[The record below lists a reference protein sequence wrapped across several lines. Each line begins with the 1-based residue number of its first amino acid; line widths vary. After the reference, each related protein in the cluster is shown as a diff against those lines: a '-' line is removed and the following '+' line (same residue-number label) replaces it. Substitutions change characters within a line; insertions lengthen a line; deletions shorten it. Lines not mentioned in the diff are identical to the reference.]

1 MNSENTVITFVANS
15 GISIEIGCTVIWV
28 DALHNEG
35 LPGFS
40 TLNDC
45 MVEAIFGDEILGV
58 PNVIAFT
65 HKHQDHYSAELTAK
79 AIKTWPSTKVILPEG
94 VSDKQEICIGD
105 IKLRFIKLSHAGK
118 EFKDVEHY
126 GVIIKGANQ
135 TILVSGDCEICDE
148 KLLDETQ
155 NERIGI
161 SIMNFPWVTLRK
173 GRAAIESLIKPKH
186 LIVAHLPFEED
197 DIYGYFPAAEKAI
210 KNMDKAADIRVFH
223 RFLQKECFE

>member
-1 MNSENTVITFVANS
+1 MAIIARPGPVFYVFGPKISRTFW
-15 GISIEIGCTVIWV
+15 GKCTEQSSRKKLAV
-28 DALHNEG
+28 G
-35 LPGFS
+35 GFEPEKVRLLYPAPLKTSLLS
-40 TLNDC
+40 T
-45 MVEAIFGDEILGV
+45 
-58 PNVIAFT
+58 T
-65 HKHQDHYSAELTAK
+65 
-79 AIKTWPSTKVILPEG
+79 IKVRFL
-94 VSDKQEICIGD
+94 QYFIGD

-118 EFKDVEHY
+118 EYKDVEHD

-197 DIYGYFPAAEKAI
+197 DIYGYFPATEKAI

>member
-1 MNSENTVITFVANS
+1 MYLSNISFEGKTIVITGGTQGIGFAVATQCVEL
-15 GISIEIGCTVIWV
+15 GGKVVLIGRNKEK
-28 DALHNEG
+28 A
-35 LPGFS
+35 
-40 TLNDC
+40 
-45 MVEAIFGDEILGV
+45 EAACEKLGKDR
-58 PNVIAFT
+58 ASYYLC
-65 HKHQDHYSAELTAK
+65 DLGSAD
-79 AIKTWPSTKVILPEG
+79 SVQKVFERIVTENK
-94 VSDKQEICIGD
+94 D
-105 IKLRFIKLSHAGK
+105 AGK
-118 EFKDVEHY
+118 EYKDVEHY

-148 KLLDETQ
+148 KLLDETR

-197 DIYGYFPAAEKAI
+197 DIYGYFPATEKAI

>member
-1 MNSENTVITFVANS
+1 M
-15 GISIEIGCTVIWV
+15 
-28 DALHNEG
+28 
-35 LPGFS
+35 
-40 TLNDC
+40 
-45 MVEAIFGDEILGV
+45 
-58 PNVIAFT
+58 
-65 HKHQDHYSAELTAK
+65 
-79 AIKTWPSTKVILPEG
+79 
-94 VSDKQEICIGD
+94 
-105 IKLRFIKLSHAGK
+105 
-118 EFKDVEHY
+118 
-126 GVIIKGANQ
+126 IIKGANQ

-197 DIYGYFPAAEKAI
+197 DIYGYFPATEKAI

>member
-1 MNSENTVITFVANS
+1 
-15 GISIEIGCTVIWV
+15 
-28 DALHNEG
+28 
-35 LPGFS
+35 
-40 TLNDC
+40 

-118 EFKDVEHY
+118 EYKDVEHY

-197 DIYGYFPAAEKAI
+197 DIYGYFPATEKAI
-210 KNMDKAADIRVFH
+210 KNMDKAADIRIFH